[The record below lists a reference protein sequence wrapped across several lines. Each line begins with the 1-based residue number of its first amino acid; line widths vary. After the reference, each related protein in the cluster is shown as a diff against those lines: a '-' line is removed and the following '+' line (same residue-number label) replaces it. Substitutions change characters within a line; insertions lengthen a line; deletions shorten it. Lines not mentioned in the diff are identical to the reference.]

1 MKIKNTF
8 NTGKMNKDVD
18 ERLIPNGEF
27 IDASNIR
34 VLNTAGSDAGAI
46 ENEKGNVKLTNLAL
60 SNNPECIGSIADEAE
75 EKIYW
80 FIVNDDGFSYI
91 YEYDRINEITSRV
104 LADERVGDEQ
114 VLGFSKDYKITGVNI
129 FYNIPKKEKLLVFTD
144 DLNHPRCININRAK
158 GYGLNNFYEEDIN
171 LYKKPP
177 YEAPTV
183 VPTNS
188 LQVQENTV
196 KERFLLLLTDI
207 NI

>member
-91 YEYDRINEITSRV
+91 YEYDRTNQIVSRV
-104 LADERVGDEQ
+104 LAD
-114 VLGFSKDYKITGVNI
+114 
-129 FYNIPKKEKLLVFTD
+129 
-144 DLNHPRCININRAK
+144 
-158 GYGLNNFYEEDIN
+158 
-171 LYKKPP
+171 
-177 YEAPTV
+177 
-183 VPTNS
+183 
-188 LQVQENTV
+188 
-196 KERFLLLLTDI
+196 
-207 NI
+207 